1 MSIDPS
7 ARDAGREEPRG
18 RAAEGAAEGEARG
31 RGRGRGGARGRR
43 GWRRGR
49 HGARGRDGRFRG
61 HRGRADAAEGAA
73 GAAGPEG
80 NDATDADLAEEEL
93 VEALAP
99 DVDDELEAD
108 QGDAP
113 VPTAVAEDAAGAD
126 DDVYDEFDEGGVARA
141 GVAPAPPEGGTADAL
156 RLYLREIGKVSLL
169 TARDEVRLAQRVEQ
183 NDMAAKNAL
192 VEANLRLV
200 VSVAKRYNGRGLSML
215 DMVQEGNLGLIRA
228 VEKFDW
234 RRGFKFST
242 YATWWIRQ
250 AITRALAEQT
260 RTVRIPSHMVEKIR
274 RVETTRRALAQR
286 DGKDPTPAEV
296 AAELGMDVERV
307 EEITRLARETVSLD
321 KTVGG
326 EGSDATLGELLED
339 SGAAEPLDRVADV
352 LRDSD
357 LATALEAL
365 SWRERRVLELRYGL
379 AGEDPLTLEQIG
391 RHLGVTRERVRQIE
405 MTTLLK
411 LKHSEQAKSF
421 RDTTE

>member
-1 MSIDPS
+1 VSPE
-7 ARDAGREEPRG
+7 AGRGQRDDELSQE
-18 RAAEGAAEGEARG
+18 EGAS
-31 RGRGRGGARGRR
+31 GGTGSASGPS
-43 GWRRGR
+43 
-49 HGARGRDGRFRG
+49 DT
-61 HRGRADAAEGAA
+61 AAAA
-73 GAAGPEG
+73 GGS
-80 NDATDADLAEEEL
+80 DASDEDLVGEEL
-93 VEALAP
+93 LEAIEAQE
-99 DVDDELEAD
+99 DDDELET
-108 QGDAP
+108 G
-113 VPTAVAEDAAGAD
+113 EDADAAPAATVAGAAAGEAAAAEEPEGAGD
-126 DDVYDEFDEGGVARA
+126 DPYEEFDEGGVARA
-141 GVAPAPPEGGTADAL
+141 GVPAAPPEGGTADAL
-156 RLYLREIGKVSLL
+156 RLYLRQIGKVALL
-169 TARDEVRLAQRVEQ
+169 TASDEVRLAQRVEQ

-286 DGKDPTPAEV
+286 DGRDPTPAEV
-296 AAELGMDVERV
+296 AQELEMEVERV

-321 KTVGG
+321 KAVGG

-339 SGAAEPLDRVADV
+339 SGSAEPLDRVADV

-379 AGEDPLTLEQIG
+379 SGEDPLTLEQIG
-391 RHLGVTRERVRQIE
+391 KHLGVTRERVRQIE

-411 LKHSEQAKSF
+411 LKHSDQAKSL
-421 RDTTE
+421 RETTE

>member
-1 MSIDPS
+1 MSSDPDG
-7 ARDAGREEPRG
+7 REAGREEEPGGAQVAAART
-18 RAAEGAAEGEARG
+18 AAEPA
-31 RGRGRGGARGRR
+31 GG
-43 GWRRGR
+43 
-49 HGARGRDGRFRG
+49 
-61 HRGRADAAEGAA
+61 
-73 GAAGPEG
+73 
-80 NDATDADLAEEEL
+80 DATDADLVEEQL
-93 VEALAP
+93 VAALVP
-99 DVDDELEAD
+99 DADD
-108 QGDAP
+108 DAP
-113 VPTAVAEDAAGAD
+113 EAGQDGAPAVPGAAEDAAAAD
-126 DDVYDEFDEGGVARA
+126 DDAYDEFDEGGVVRA
-141 GVAPAPPEGGTADAL
+141 GLAPAPPGGGTADAL
-156 RLYLREIGKVSLL
+156 RLYLRQIGKVPLL
-169 TARDEVRLAQRVEQ
+169 TAGDEVRLAQRVEQ

-215 DMVQEGNLGLIRA
+215 DLVQEGNLGLIRA

-286 DGKDPTPAEV
+286 DGRDPTPEEV
-296 AAELGMDVERV
+296 AQELAMEVGRV

-321 KTVGG
+321 KAVGG

-339 SGAAEPLDRVADV
+339 SGAAGPLDRVADV

-379 AGEDPLTLEQIG
+379 SGEDPLTLEQIG
-391 RHLGVTRERVRQIE
+391 KHLHVTRERVRQIE

-411 LKHSEQAKSF
+411 LKHSEQAKSLKE
-421 RDTTE
+421 TSE